1 MGGAVKLVGK
11 TLGGGESKAATPVAE
26 ETKKTA
32 TTGETQLAMQKQA
45 SMRARRGVGGLFSRM
60 LGSNE
65 DTLGS

>member
-11 TLGGGESKAATPVAE
+11 TLGGGEKKAATPVAE

-45 SMRARRGVGGLFSRM
+45 SMRARRGGGLIGRM
-60 LGSNE
+60 FGSMEDKLG
-65 DTLGS
+65 G